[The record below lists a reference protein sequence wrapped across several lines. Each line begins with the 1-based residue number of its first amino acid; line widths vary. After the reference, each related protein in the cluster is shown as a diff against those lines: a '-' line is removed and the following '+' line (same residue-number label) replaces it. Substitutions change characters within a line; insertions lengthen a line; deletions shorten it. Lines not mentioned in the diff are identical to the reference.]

1 MLKRQPK
8 PPSIVAEEN
17 KFRFAFAGGGAQGL
31 AVLEALARQGLL
43 PEFVACPQSLTAI
56 EQGMLGTWAPL
67 NKVPLMPPGLLNSAV
82 LEPLDLLIVCGF
94 EKLETA
100 LFEAPRLGAVHIHPS
115 LLPPP
120 KNTARAGVSIHRID
134 ASLCDGPVLLQEEL
148 TNLQRPHAAQLEV
161 DLAQQSARM
170 CVNFLR
176 MVQEEGALPP
186 VLPPKQRL
194 HRAAHR
200 PDRRLRVAEPTA
212 GRIDFGWSAAQ
223 VRAQIQGKEHPAFCF
238 QGEQRITI
246 SAGVPTTAGDRNNAP
261 GTVLA
266 HLGKNRFIVRCG
278 VDGAV
283 LLTADM
289 QPPVGVRLS

>member
-1 MLKRQPK
+1 MLKEQPK

-17 KFRFAFAGGGAQGL
+17 NFRFAFAGGGAQGL

-43 PEFVACPQSLTAI
+43 PEFVACPESLTAI

-67 NKVPLMPPGLLNSAV
+67 NKVPLMPPGLLDPAV

-94 EKLETA
+94 EALEA
-100 LFEAPRLGAVHIHPS
+100 SLFEAPRLGAVHVHPA

-120 KNTARAGVSIHRID
+120 KNTSRSGVSIHRID

-148 TNLQRPHAAQLEV
+148 TALQQPQGEQLEI

-170 CVNFLR
+170 CVDFLR

-186 VLPPKQRL
+186 ALPPKQRL
-194 HRAAHR
+194 HRAVPR
-200 PDRRLRVAEPTA
+200 PDRRLRVAEPGT

-223 VRAQIQGKEHPAFCF
+223 VRAQIQGKERASFCF
-238 QGEQRITI
+238 HGEQRITI
-246 SAGVPTTAGDRNNAP
+246 SAGVPTTAGDRNNAH

-278 VDGAV
+278 VNGAV
-283 LLTADM
+283 LLTADV